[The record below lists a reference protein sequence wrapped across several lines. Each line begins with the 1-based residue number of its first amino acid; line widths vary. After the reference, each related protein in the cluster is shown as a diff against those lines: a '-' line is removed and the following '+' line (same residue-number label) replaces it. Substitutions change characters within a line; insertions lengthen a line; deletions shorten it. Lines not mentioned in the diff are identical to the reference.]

1 MGETK
6 LILGIVVVA
15 ILVMVSFYPLEIFIP
30 EAFWSFIPELLL
42 RYPIMFL
49 LSQLVP
55 GMIFFGS
62 FVIGVLM
69 IRGLI
74 KS

>member
-6 LILGIVVVA
+6 VILGIVIVA
-15 ILVMVSFYPLEIFIP
+15 ILVMVSFYPLEAFIP
-30 EAFWSFIPELLL
+30 EAFWPFIPELLL
-42 RYPIMFL
+42 IYPIMFL

-55 GMIFFGS
+55 FILFS
-62 FVIGVLM
+62 STFVIGVLM
-69 IRGLI
+69 VRGLL

>member
-1 MGETK
+1 MGATK
-6 LILGIVVVA
+6 FILGIVVVA
-15 ILVMVSFYPLEIFIP
+15 ILVMVSFYPLEVFIP
-30 EAFWSFIPELLL
+30 EAFWPFMPELLL

-55 GMIFFGS
+55 AILFFGS
-62 FVIGVLM
+62 FVIGALM
-69 IRGLI
+69 IRGLL